1 MFKFLTTTATIT
13 IAATQ
18 ASADLYQVYFAQS
31 SELGNNSSNY
41 VKIIN
46 TNSFT
51 TYDGNMTGF
60 YNRSYAALDAAA
72 TAAWGERASGAS
84 INDPAAAPITV
95 LDFTGSILKVRS
107 NNGVGIGSNS
117 RDVFF
122 DTVADIDLSNGTVLN
137 EILIA
142 KDQETYDIAV
152 AAGYDVILDT
162 SEIDR
167 SGAVITFNAYSEN
180 VTNIASANTETN
192 GGLIT
197 GQITGDDGATLFRQ
211 EEDGTVHIG
220 ENSIVLADEL
230 VSVSGNDEVYSSS
243 GVLQLGNNDAHRT
256 VIKGTLEVSNPT
268 QANHAANKSYVDT
281 GDAATLSSAKSYSDT
296 GDAATLSSAKS
307 YSNGIAAM
315 TLAASQI
322 SLSADP
328 TSSLNFGIG
337 FGSMGGENAFAFGLG
352 GINQNTNM
360 RYSATASYSDT
371 TRRVAVGAGV
381 SWSLN

>member
-1 MFKFLTTTATIT
+1 MFKLLTTVATLSIL
-13 IAATQ
+13 ATQ
-18 ASADLYQVYFAQS
+18 ANADLYQVYFAQS
-31 SELGNNSSNY
+31 SELGNSSSNY

-51 TYDGNMTGF
+51 TYDGDMTGF
-60 YNRSYAALDAAA
+60 YSRSYSALSSAGTTAWAETASAAA
-72 TAAWGERASGAS
+72 
-84 INDPAAAPITV
+84 INDPSSAPLTI
-95 LDFTGSILKVRS
+95 LDFTGTKLKVRS
-107 NNGVGIGSNS
+107 NNGVQMGSASNNA
-117 RDVFF
+117 FY
-122 DTVADIDLSNGTVLN
+122 DTVATIDLSDGTVSDQ
-137 EILIA
+137 ILIA
-142 KDQETYDIAV
+142 KDQATYDIAV
-152 AAGYDVILDT
+152 SAGYDVILDT
-162 SEIDR
+162 SDIDR
-167 SGAVITFNAYSEN
+167 SGSVVTFNAYSEN
-180 VTNIASANTETN
+180 VTNISSANAETN
-192 GGLIT
+192 GGFVT

-211 EEDGTVHIG
+211 EDDGTVHIG

-281 GDAATLSSAKSYSDT
+281 GDAATLLSAN
-296 GDAATLSSAKS
+296 S

-337 FGSMGGENAFAFGLG
+337 FGSMGGKNAFALGLG

>member
-1 MFKFLTTTATIT
+1 MFKFLTTAATLSIL
-13 IAATQ
+13 ATQ
-18 ASADLYQVYFAQS
+18 ATADLYQVYFAQN
-31 SELGNNSSNY
+31 SELGNSTSNY

-117 RDVFF
+117 HDVFL

-162 SEIDR
+162 SEINR

-256 VIKGTLEVSNPT
+256 VIKGTLEVPKPT
-268 QANHAANKSYVDT
+268 IGSHAANKSYVDSM
-281 GDAATLSSAKSYSDT
+281 G
-296 GDAATLSSAKS
+296 
-307 YSNGIAAM
+307 AM
-315 TLAASQI
+315 IMASSQI
-322 SLSADP
+322 NYNTSATGGP
-328 TSSLNFGIG
+328 SIGIG
-337 FGSMGGENAFAFGLG
+337 LGSMDGENAIAFGFG
-352 GINQNTNM
+352 GVDQNSGAT
-360 RYSATASYSDT
+360 YSATATYSDFT
-371 TRRVAVGAGV
+371 GKAAFGAGI
-381 SWSLN
+381 SWALN